1 MVGVAYTGGTTYKS
15 KKFLNSTTAI
25 LPVSNNLIILIWQLS
40 NFIIREFFVVVVVII
55 FQRSQLLLIAICQL
69 NQVSSDFPFCNT
81 DDVYVRKQSE
91 RRLEKQNQEQEE
103 H

>member
-40 NFIIREFFVVVVVII
+40 NFIFGN
-55 FQRSQLLLIAICQL
+55 SLLLLLSLFFNVHNFYLLLYASLIKSAVI
-69 NQVSSDFPFCNT
+69 FPFAMQMT
-81 DDVYVRKQSE
+81 FMSE
-91 RRLEKQNQEQEE
+91 NSQKED
-103 H
+103 